1 MNGLVRVFLLL
12 CIAEQAVVGG
22 NASTALV
29 MHRHGSFGLH
39 MHLVATS
46 DLARGAGQSAGYG
59 HTPGAPQTISSED
72 VTVISV
78 LAGLFACCSSES
90 PDTDHAKVRAECQ
103 RGFDASGVAMFAT
116 GATTITRVPIDP
128 NWPGDHRHLLGVLRS
143 SHAILI

>member
-39 MHLVATS
+39 AHLVPTN

-59 HTPGAPQTISSED
+59 HTPGEPQTISSED

-78 LAGLFACCSSES
+78 IAGLFACCSGEQ
-90 PDTDHAKVRAECQ
+90 PDTDRAKLRAECQ
-103 RGFDASGVAMFAT
+103 RGFDSSGAAMPAF
-116 GATTITRVPIDP
+116 GATTITRVPISP
-128 NWPGDHRHLLGVLRS
+128 HWLGEHSHLLGVLRS